1 MQRREFLRTVACGAA
16 ALGFFRAAL
25 DQASLTANEAHRVK
39 VNNGEVTL
47 SGTVTERQFKR
58 MAEGVVERCSGVL
71 DVRNEI
77 RVQRDSD
84 SQAMGPNQMKGESN
98 SGTGM
103 KSLNRRPR
111 RNLLV

>member
-1 MQRREFLRTVACGAA
+1 VQRREFVRTVAYGAA
-16 ALGFFRAAL
+16 ALGFSRAAL
-25 DQASLTANEAHRVK
+25 DQASLTANEAHQVK
-39 VNNGEVTL
+39 VNNGEVAL

-58 MAEGVVERCSGVL
+58 MAEDVVERCSGVL

-84 SQAMGPNQMKGESN
+84 SRAMGHNQMKGKSN

-103 KSLNRRPR
+103 KSPESKTA
-111 RNLLV
+111 